1 MEKETFSGKS
11 FADDLAVYKM
21 LKLRLRNFSGQS
33 ATELCMGLIVLV
45 PIILV
50 LFDLSVIV
58 LGVQL
63 NDATCREA
71 ARVAALGDPTTCS
84 TRAQAVINR
93 ANNQGSSMLSNFQ
106 LITCNSSVSAADIAA
121 MQPYGGPVSGT
132 VSVTTRVDIK
142 PFVVHLVYTGS
153 SPLHFQSVQ
162 TYPFT
167 YTVPNSATQN

>member
-1 MEKETFSGKS
+1 M
-11 FADDLAVYKM
+11 VR
-21 LKLRLRNFSGQS
+21 LRLRLRLRRISGQS
-33 ATELCMGLIVLV
+33 ATELCTGLIVLV
-45 PIILV
+45 PIVLV

-71 ARVAALGDPTTCS
+71 ARVAALGDPTSCA
-84 TRAQAVINR
+84 TRAQAVVNR

-106 LITCNSSVSAADIAA
+106 LLNCTSTVSAAQITA

-132 VSVTTRVDIK
+132 VSCTTEVDIR
-142 PFVVHLVYTGS
+142 PFVVYLVYTGS
-153 SPLHFQSVQ
+153 TPLHFQSVQ

-167 YTVPNSATQN
+167 YTVPNSAVIAP

>member
-1 MEKETFSGKS
+1 
-11 FADDLAVYKM
+11 
-21 LKLRLRNFSGQS
+21 
-33 ATELCMGLIVLV
+33 MGLIVLI
-45 PIILV
+45 PLILV

-71 ARVAALGDPTTCS
+71 ARVAALGDPTSCT

-93 ANNQGSSMLSNFQ
+93 SNNQGSSMLSNFQ
-106 LITCNSSVSAADIAA
+106 LITCSSTVSAADIAA

-132 VSVTTRVDIK
+132 VSVTTKVDIR

-167 YTVPNSATQN
+167 YTVPNQAAPN

>member
-1 MEKETFSGKS
+1 MFGLRRRKS
-11 FADDLAVYKM
+11 I
-21 LKLRLRNFSGQS
+21 GQS
-33 ATELCMGLIVLV
+33 AVELCTGLIVLV

-50 LFDLSVIV
+50 LFDLAVIV

-84 TRAQAVINR
+84 ARALAVINR
-93 ANNQGSSMLSNFQ
+93 ANNQSSALLSNFQ
-106 LITCNSSVSAADIAA
+106 LKNCTSTVTAAQIAA
-121 MQPYGGPVSGT
+121 MQPFGGPVSGT
-132 VSVTTRVDIK
+132 VSVTTEVDIR
-142 PFVVHLVYTGS
+142 PFVVYLVYTGS

-167 YTVPNSATQN
+167 YTVPNSAPTTAP

>member
-1 MEKETFSGKS
+1 MG
-11 FADDLAVYKM
+11 
-21 LKLRLRNFSGQS
+21 GQS
-33 ATELCMGLIVLV
+33 ATELCMGLIVLI
-45 PIILV
+45 PLILV

-71 ARVAALGDPTTCS
+71 ARVAALGDPTSCT

-106 LITCNSSVSAADIAA
+106 LISCNSTVSAADIAA
-121 MQPYGGPVSGT
+121 LQPYGGPVSGE
-132 VSVTTRVDIK
+132 VKVTTKVDIR

-167 YTVPNSATQN
+167 YTVPNQATPN

>member
-1 MEKETFSGKS
+1 MRFPIQ
-11 FADDLAVYKM
+11 
-21 LKLRLRNFSGQS
+21 LRLRRVSGSS
-33 ATELCMGLIVLV
+33 AAELCAGLMLLV

-71 ARVAALGDPTTCS
+71 ARVAALGDPSNCS
-84 TRAQAVINR
+84 TRAQAVITR
-93 ANNQGSSMLSNFQ
+93 ANHQGSTMLSNFQ
-106 LITCNSSVSAADIAA
+106 LINCNSSVTSTDIKN
-121 MQPYGGPVSGT
+121 MQPFGGPVSGT
-132 VSVTTRVDIK
+132 VSVTTRVDIR

-167 YTVPNSATQN
+167 YTVPNTSQIAP

>member
-1 MEKETFSGKS
+1 MIR
-11 FADDLAVYKM
+11 
-21 LKLRLRNFSGQS
+21 LRLRKMTGQS
-33 ATELCMGLIVLV
+33 AVELCTGLIVLV

-84 TRAQAVINR
+84 SRAQAVVNR
-93 ANNQGSSMLSNFQ
+93 ANKQGSSMLSNFQ
-106 LITCNSSVSAADIAA
+106 LVSCTSTVSTNLAT
-121 MQPYGGPVSGT
+121 MGTFGGPISGT
-132 VSVTTRVDIK
+132 VSCTTEVDIR
-142 PFVVHLVYTGS
+142 PFVVYLVYTGS

-162 TYPFT
+162 TYPYT
-167 YTVPNSATQN
+167 YTVPTSTTATPPGP